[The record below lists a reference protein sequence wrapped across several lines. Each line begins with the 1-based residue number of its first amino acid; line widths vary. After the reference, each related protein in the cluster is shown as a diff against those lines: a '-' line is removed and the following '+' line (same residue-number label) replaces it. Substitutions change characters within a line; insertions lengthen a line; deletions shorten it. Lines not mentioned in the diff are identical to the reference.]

1 MYYTAYVHTCIC
13 IMKYSLYN
21 TIMYSTAAE
30 YDTAGVSSGPTL
42 DSPVEELSAR
52 HEVGVVL
59 DAICAAIEDVM

>member
-1 MYYTAYVHTCIC
+1 
-13 IMKYSLYN
+13 MKYSLYN